1 MQDNKERKMS
11 ENTGSFIKKK
21 KQYQEMGMKILHTCR
36 SEICARFPFFSYASA
51 ALSAVVETKMFPN
64 SMENEN
70 SSQSWIHGIGTDG
83 ERIIADPVFLIYTWA
98 EKPERLKRGCLH
110 MLFHCLYQHPFS
122 DKKMEERLWN
132 VACDLAVELLI
143 WKNIPENL
151 WQYSSEELQK
161 RKQIFEFFK
170 GRNCSAQVLY
180 QLLKQEKLPFN
191 IEELESLFSFDDH
204 SLWSVNP
211 WKREQKR
218 SRWEK
223 ILTYT
228 TLGRERQKH
237 RIGASPGS
245 KEEELEELYKSR
257 YDYRKFLRK
266 FAFPREEIQ
275 LDEEI
280 ALIIFF
286 IILEWSNMEICR

>member
-1 MQDNKERKMS
+1 MTFSRKESETMQDNKERKMS

-21 KQYQEMGMKILHTCR
+21 RQYQEMGMKILHTCR

-83 ERIIADPVFLIYTWA
+83 ERIIADPVFLIYIWA

-122 DKKMEERLWN
+122 DKKMEARLWN

-161 RKQIFEFFK
+161 RRQIFKFFK

-180 QLLKQEKLPFN
+180 QLLKQEKIP
-191 IEELESLFSFDDH
+191 
-204 SLWSVNP
+204 V
-211 WKREQKR
+211 
-218 SRWEK
+218 
-223 ILTYT
+223 
-228 TLGRERQKH
+228 
-237 RIGASPGS
+237 
-245 KEEELEELYKSR
+245 
-257 YDYRKFLRK
+257 
-266 FAFPREEIQ
+266 
-275 LDEEI
+275 
-280 ALIIFF
+280 
-286 IILEWSNMEICR
+286 

>member
-21 KQYQEMGMKILHTCR
+21 RQYQEMGMKILHTCR

-51 ALSAVVETKMFPN
+51 ALSAVVETKMSPN

-70 SSQSWIHGIGTDG
+70 SLQSWIHGIGTDG
-83 ERIIADPVFLIYTWA
+83 ERIIADPVFLIYIWA

-143 WKNIPENL
+143 WQNIPENL

-161 RKQIFEFFK
+161 RRQIFEFFK

-180 QLLKQEKLPFN
+180 QLLKQEKFPFN

-218 SRWEK
+218 CRWEK

-237 RIGASPGS
+237 RIGASSGS

-266 FAFPREEIQ
+266 FAFPR
-275 LDEEI
+275 
-280 ALIIFF
+280 APR
-286 IILEWSNMEICR
+286 ILVIP

>member
-1 MQDNKERKMS
+1 
-11 ENTGSFIKKK
+11 
-21 KQYQEMGMKILHTCR
+21 
-36 SEICARFPFFSYASA
+36 
-51 ALSAVVETKMFPN
+51 
-64 SMENEN
+64 
-70 SSQSWIHGIGTDG
+70 
-83 ERIIADPVFLIYTWA
+83 
-98 EKPERLKRGCLH
+98 

-211 WKREQKR
+211 
-218 SRWEK
+218 
-223 ILTYT
+223 
-228 TLGRERQKH
+228 
-237 RIGASPGS
+237 
-245 KEEELEELYKSR
+245 
-257 YDYRKFLRK
+257 
-266 FAFPREEIQ
+266 
-275 LDEEI
+275 
-280 ALIIFF
+280 
-286 IILEWSNMEICR
+286 

>member
-21 KQYQEMGMKILHTCR
+21 RQYQEMGMKILHICR

-51 ALSAVVETKMFPN
+51 ALSAVVETNMFPR
-64 SMENEN
+64 SMGNE
-70 SSQSWIHGIGTDG
+70 SYLQSWNHGIGTDG

-98 EKPERLKRGCLH
+98 ENPERLKRGCLH

-143 WKNIPENL
+143 WQNIPENL
-151 WQYSSEELQK
+151 WQYPSEELQK
-161 RKQIFEFFK
+161 RRQIFEFIE

-180 QLLKQEKLPFN
+180 QLLKQEKFPFN

-266 FAFPREEIQ
+266 FAFPREG
-275 LDEEI
+275 
-280 ALIIFF
+280 IIGG
-286 IILEWSNMEICR
+286 NRK